1 VEDWQMAFRVGS
13 LSIIHHRV
21 SFSILA
27 LFFLPTLASAQVGTT
42 SKVQM
47 QEMSKRELQLSD
59 LSKGNNKE
67 LNPKR
72 AQAIKEQ
79 VNEDFYRILILHNDM
94 VHAIDDKSPLDYQ
107 FITNASGE
115 INKRA
120 TRLQSMLVLGP
131 ADQPEPNR
139 PHLADSA
146 ALSTKDDLIKLCR
159 KIELFIQNPI
169 IDTPGTID
177 AHQLVNARRDLQ
189 SVIELSS
196 AIKKGAA
203 KQKTSLATIYGEH
216 NVRVHAIHSV
226 ESFYTSPLKAPMDPD
241 YSELDFEYLSVG
253 GWGSVGP
260 TLYATSWRAFSTE
273 PNST

>member
-1 VEDWQMAFRVGS
+1 VEDRQMAFRVGS
-13 LSIIHHRV
+13 PSIIHHRV

-27 LFFLPTLASAQVGTT
+27 LFFLPTLASAQVGTS

-67 LNPKR
+67 IDPKR

-79 VNEDFYRILILHNDM
+79 VNEDFYRILKLHNDI

-120 TRLQSMLVLGP
+120 TRLQSMLALGP
-131 ADQPEPNR
+131 PEQLERNR
-139 PHLADSA
+139 PRLADSA
-146 ALSTKDDLIKLCR
+146 ALSTKDDLIELCR
-159 KIELFIQNPI
+159 TIELFIKNPI

-177 AHQLVNARRDLQ
+177 AQHLDNARRDLQ

-196 AIKKGAA
+196 AIKKAAA
-203 KQKTSLATIYGEH
+203 KQKRLH
-216 NVRVHAIHSV
+216 
-226 ESFYTSPLKAPMDPD
+226 
-241 YSELDFEYLSVG
+241 
-253 GWGSVGP
+253 
-260 TLYATSWRAFSTE
+260 
-273 PNST
+273 